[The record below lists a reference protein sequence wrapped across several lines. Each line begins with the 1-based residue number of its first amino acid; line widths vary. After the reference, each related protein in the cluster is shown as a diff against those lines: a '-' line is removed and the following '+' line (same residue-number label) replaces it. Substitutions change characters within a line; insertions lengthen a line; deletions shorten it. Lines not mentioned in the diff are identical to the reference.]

1 MMMTMMT
8 AATCARG
15 KVSPPA
21 LLSMAADIPKAARHV
36 AVIKKLI
43 PAPLATA
50 PGKTKS
56 QE

>member
-1 MMMTMMT
+1 MKMTMMT